1 MRLLMR
7 RLSLVCASAA
17 ACAIFQSDWRL
28 EPSPIGTDRATL
40 PAVQIPDTVTAGVP
54 ETVVVWTKGGGCTR
68 RAVPQVASDDLLVT
82 IRLFDSIVVRMRSRE
97 QASGRSRLTGERT
110 VLRWS
115 GAQNVTRAASPEDP
129 RAPNHGPTLTRDC
142 AAGSPGVASRT
153 IPSTRDT
160 APTPASQRANIPR
173 PPAFPA

>member
-1 MRLLMR
+1 
-7 RLSLVCASAA
+7 VA

-82 IRLFDSIVVRMRSRE
+82 IRLFDSIVVRMRDNEACPAVAWMAR
-97 QASGRSRLTGERT
+97 RT
-110 VLRWS
+110 AVIHFS
-115 GAQNVTRAASPEDP
+115 Q
-129 RAPNHGPTLTRDC
+129 
-142 AAGSPGVASRT
+142 PGVGTVRVVG
-153 IPSTRDT
+153 RDT
-160 APTPASQRANIPR
+160 VVERR
-173 PPAFPA
+173 VVVR